1 MLAQERH
8 WIIMEKLRREQVVK
22 VGDLAQQLTVSAE
35 TIRRDLDV
43 LEQQGCLKKVHGGA
57 VLEQVKTYEPKFEER
72 TQLFSENKKEL
83 AQLVCKLVVEGDS
96 IALDA
101 GTTSL
106 EIARVLKS
114 QYTSLTI
121 VTNSIPVVCELMDK
135 PQFSVIL
142 AGGAVYGEEKAIVGG
157 ACMEQIRQYR
167 VNHYFLT
174 PSGISLHSGV
184 TSYDLR
190 EAEIQRTFAEV
201 SNHVVVFC
209 QSGAFDSASLVKV
222 CDLIRVEEIVT
233 DSELPQETRERYE
246 SAGITVLT
254 P

>member
-1 MLAQERH
+1 
-8 WIIMEKLRREQVVK
+8 
-22 VGDLAQQLTVSAE
+22 
-35 TIRRDLDV
+35 
-43 LEQQGCLKKVHGGA
+43 
-57 VLEQVKTYEPKFEER
+57 
-72 TQLFSENKKEL
+72 
-83 AQLVCKLVVEGDS
+83 
-96 IALDA
+96 
-101 GTTSL
+101 
-106 EIARVLKS
+106 
-114 QYTSLTI
+114 
-121 VTNSIPVVCELMDK
+121 MDK